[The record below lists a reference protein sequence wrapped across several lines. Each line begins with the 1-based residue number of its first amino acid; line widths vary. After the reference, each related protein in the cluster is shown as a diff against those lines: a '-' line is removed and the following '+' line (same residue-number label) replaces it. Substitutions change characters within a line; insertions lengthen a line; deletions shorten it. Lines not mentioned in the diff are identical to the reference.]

1 MNYHR
6 LAIKA
11 LIVSIVA
18 CSLGC
23 GTRQAEMPAPS
34 QVSTAGDNFPQTL
47 TDSFGHSLTI
57 PHRPVRIVSTAP
69 SNTEILFAIGAGPQ
83 VVGVTTYCNY
93 PPEAGKCDKV
103 GGFSPKS
110 ISIERIVGLRPDLV
124 VTTGR
129 LQQSLSEEL
138 RKLQMPTLS
147 FDAKNLEDVIG
158 NIRSIGQACGQSE
171 EADALALKL
180 NQRLL
185 RVQERFAALPADDR
199 PRVLLLL
206 SEDML
211 MTAGPKTFAGQM
223 LELAGGRNLF
233 ADVEQQFPRVSEEE
247 IIKRNPS
254 AVVLWAMGNGAPPKE
269 QLGKRPGWNQIDAF
283 RNQRILAIDDDLLS
297 RAGPRLFDGLEKMA
311 DLLHAPSDQGKK

>member
-1 MNYHR
+1 MNSRR
-6 LAIKA
+6 LAFNA
-11 LIVSIVA
+11 LNICLVSLA
-18 CSLGC
+18 LGC
-23 GTRQAEMPAPS
+23 GTRPADVPTQS
-34 QVSTAGDNFPQTL
+34 EEAAAADTYPQTL

-57 PHRPVRIVSTAP
+57 PHRPIRIVSTAP
-69 SNTEILFAIGAGPQ
+69 SNTEVLFAIGAGPQ

-103 GGFSPKS
+103 GGFTPKS
-110 ISIERIVGLRPDLV
+110 ISIERIVSLRPDLV
-124 VTTGR
+124 LTTGR

-138 RKLQMPTLS
+138 RKLEYPTLS
-147 FDAKNLEDVIG
+147 YDAKNLEDVIG
-158 NIRSIGQACGQSE
+158 NIRSIGQACGRSK
-171 EADALALKL
+171 EADALASELH
-180 NQRLL
+180 QRLL
-185 RVQERFAALPADDR
+185 RVQERYATLTAVDR

-223 LELAGGRNLF
+223 LELAGGRNVF
-233 ADVEQQFPRVSEEE
+233 ADVGQQFPRVSEEE

-254 AVVLWAMGNGAPPKE
+254 AVVLWAMGNGAPPKN
-269 QLGKRPGWNQIDAF
+269 QLGKRPGWDQIDAF

-311 DLLHAPSDQGKK
+311 DLLHPASEKSEK

>member
-1 MNYHR
+1 MNNRR
-6 LAIKA
+6 LAIKV
-11 LIVSIVA
+11 LSVSLVA
-18 CSLGC
+18 MSLGC
-23 GTRQAEMPAPS
+23 GIRQADMPAS
-34 QVSTAGDNFPQTL
+34 GKELTAGDPLPRTL

-57 PHRPVRIVSTAP
+57 SRRPARIVSTAP
-69 SNTEILFAIGAGPQ
+69 STTEILFAVGAGQQ

-93 PPEAGKCDKV
+93 PSEAGKCDKV
-103 GGFSPKS
+103 GGFTPKS

-124 VTTGR
+124 LTTGR
-129 LQQSLSEEL
+129 LQQPLSEEL
-138 RKLQMPTLS
+138 RKLEIPTLS
-147 FDAKNLEDVIG
+147 FDAKNLENVID
-158 NIRSIGQACGQSE
+158 NIRSIGQASGHSE
-171 EADALALKL
+171 EADALARELDH
-180 NQRLL
+180 RLS
-185 RVQERFAALPADDR
+185 RVQERFATLPAADR

-223 LELAGGRNLF
+223 LELAGGRNVF

-254 AVVLWAMGNGAPPKE
+254 AVVLWAMGNGAPPKG
-269 QLGKRPGWNQIDAF
+269 QLGKRPGWDQIDAF

-311 DLLHAPSDQGKK
+311 DLLHATPDQGKK